1 MSGHLYVV
9 GTPIGNLGDLSDRAR
24 ETLAAVD
31 LVAAEDTRRTGK
43 LLSRAGIRARM
54 LSLFEGNERQRIDEL
69 LERLSEGATVA
80 LVSDAGMPA
89 VSDPGFRLLRAAVD
103 AGIEI
108 SVVPGPSAVT
118 APRWWSPVCPPTDG
132 CSRASAATPE
142 RTPLAAP
149 SARPRPADRGAVRV
163 PAAGCDAAPRRLVEL
178 GDRRAAVARELTK
191 IHEEVL
197 RGRVSEVL
205 AMLLDS
211 EPRGEIV
218 VVLEGAETP
227 EAALSEM
234 VDEAGRLVRNGMRK
248 REAAAAVARASGGSA
263 NEIYRALID
272 SRSRRTDAP
281 RRRPRGRLKRR
292 CRPTDASKGTTSGDR
307 DRTDRMD
314 RPQLPPPPT
323 PRPLVFPLPPAP
335 GSVRP
340 GWAAPLV
347 PAGGTRLSRSRS
359 DWCSSC
365 SLGSSRWS
373 PPNLRREIRDPSSAA
388 RGRTRSSRTADGEPF
403 RWDPCSTIHFQVDLG
418 GVDDHV
424 LDDVKEAVRRISRA
438 SGLRFEFDGVVHLSV
453 TLLSSRG
460 LRHGERRAAL
470 VAAPDRVPVPDGDAR
485 LSEER
490 TASRSRSRPGWTPT
504 SS

>member
-43 LLSRAGIRARM
+43 LLAHAGIRARM

-103 AGIEI
+103 AGIGI

-118 APRWWSPVCPPTDG
+118 AALVVSGLPTDRWVFEG
-132 CSRASAATPE
+132 F
-142 RTPLAAP
+142 L
-149 SARPRPADRGAVRV
+149 
-163 PAAGCDAAPRRLVEL
+163 PRRPSERRSRLRALAHDPRTVVLFESPLRVVTLLRDVLVEL

-234 VDEAGRLVRNGMRK
+234 VDEAGRLVRDGMRK
-248 REAAAAVARASGGSA
+248 REAAAAVARVSGGSA
-263 NEIYRALID
+263 NEIYRALVD
-272 SRSRRTDAP
+272 SEVETD
-281 RRRPRGRLKRR
+281 
-292 CRPTDASKGTTSGDR
+292 
-307 DRTDRMD
+307 
-314 RPQLPPPPT
+314 
-323 PRPLVFPLPPAP
+323 
-335 GSVRP
+335 
-340 GWAAPLV
+340 
-347 PAGGTRLSRSRS
+347 
-359 DWCSSC
+359 
-365 SLGSSRWS
+365 
-373 PPNLRREIRDPSSAA
+373 
-388 RGRTRSSRTADGEPF
+388 
-403 RWDPCSTIHFQVDLG
+403 
-418 GVDDHV
+418 
-424 LDDVKEAVRRISRA
+424 
-438 SGLRFEFDGVVHLSV
+438 
-453 TLLSSRG
+453 
-460 LRHGERRAAL
+460 
-470 VAAPDRVPVPDGDAR
+470 
-485 LSEER
+485 
-490 TASRSRSRPGWTPT
+490 
-504 SS
+504 

>member
-1 MSGHLYVV
+1 VSGHLYVV

-43 LLSRAGIRARM
+43 LLAHAGIRARM

-89 VSDPGFRLLRAAVD
+89 VSDPGFRLLRAAAD
-103 AGIEI
+103 AGIGI

-118 APRWWSPVCPPTDG
+118 AALVVSGLPTDRWVFEG
-132 CSRASAATPE
+132 F
-142 RTPLAAP
+142 L
-149 SARPRPADRGAVRV
+149 
-163 PAAGCDAAPRRLVEL
+163 PRRPSERRSRLRALAHDPRTVVLFESPPRVVTLLRDVLVEL

-234 VDEAGRLVRNGMRK
+234 VDEAGRLVRDGMRK

-272 SRSRRTDAP
+272 SAVETD
-281 RRRPRGRLKRR
+281 
-292 CRPTDASKGTTSGDR
+292 
-307 DRTDRMD
+307 
-314 RPQLPPPPT
+314 
-323 PRPLVFPLPPAP
+323 
-335 GSVRP
+335 
-340 GWAAPLV
+340 
-347 PAGGTRLSRSRS
+347 
-359 DWCSSC
+359 
-365 SLGSSRWS
+365 
-373 PPNLRREIRDPSSAA
+373 
-388 RGRTRSSRTADGEPF
+388 
-403 RWDPCSTIHFQVDLG
+403 
-418 GVDDHV
+418 
-424 LDDVKEAVRRISRA
+424 
-438 SGLRFEFDGVVHLSV
+438 
-453 TLLSSRG
+453 
-460 LRHGERRAAL
+460 
-470 VAAPDRVPVPDGDAR
+470 
-485 LSEER
+485 
-490 TASRSRSRPGWTPT
+490 
-504 SS
+504 

>member
-1 MSGHLYVV
+1 VSGHLYVV

-43 LLSRAGIRARM
+43 LLAHAGIGARM

-103 AGIEI
+103 AGIGI

-118 APRWWSPVCPPTDG
+118 AALVVSGLPTDRWVFEG
-132 CSRASAATPE
+132 F
-142 RTPLAAP
+142 L
-149 SARPRPADRGAVRV
+149 
-163 PAAGCDAAPRRLVEL
+163 PRRPSERRSRLRALAHDPRTVVLFESPLRVVTLLRDVLVEL

-205 AMLLDS
+205 AILLDS

-234 VDEAGRLVRNGMRK
+234 VDEAGRLVRDGMRK

-263 NEIYRALID
+263 NEIYRALVD
-272 SRSRRTDAP
+272 SEVETD
-281 RRRPRGRLKRR
+281 
-292 CRPTDASKGTTSGDR
+292 
-307 DRTDRMD
+307 
-314 RPQLPPPPT
+314 
-323 PRPLVFPLPPAP
+323 
-335 GSVRP
+335 
-340 GWAAPLV
+340 
-347 PAGGTRLSRSRS
+347 
-359 DWCSSC
+359 
-365 SLGSSRWS
+365 
-373 PPNLRREIRDPSSAA
+373 
-388 RGRTRSSRTADGEPF
+388 
-403 RWDPCSTIHFQVDLG
+403 
-418 GVDDHV
+418 
-424 LDDVKEAVRRISRA
+424 
-438 SGLRFEFDGVVHLSV
+438 
-453 TLLSSRG
+453 
-460 LRHGERRAAL
+460 
-470 VAAPDRVPVPDGDAR
+470 
-485 LSEER
+485 
-490 TASRSRSRPGWTPT
+490 
-504 SS
+504 

>member
-1 MSGHLYVV
+1 VSGHLYVV

-43 LLSRAGIRARM
+43 LLAHAGIRARM

-103 AGIEI
+103 AGVGI

-118 APRWWSPVCPPTDG
+118 AALVVSGLPTDRWVFEG
-132 CSRASAATPE
+132 F
-142 RTPLAAP
+142 L
-149 SARPRPADRGAVRV
+149 
-163 PAAGCDAAPRRLVEL
+163 PRRPSERRSRLRALAHDPRTVVLFESPLRVVTLLRDVLVEL

-234 VDEAGRLVRNGMRK
+234 VDEAGRLVRDGMRK
-248 REAAAAVARASGGSA
+248 REAAAAVARVSGGSA
-263 NEIYRALID
+263 NEIYRALVE
-272 SRSRRTDAP
+272 SEVETD
-281 RRRPRGRLKRR
+281 
-292 CRPTDASKGTTSGDR
+292 
-307 DRTDRMD
+307 
-314 RPQLPPPPT
+314 
-323 PRPLVFPLPPAP
+323 
-335 GSVRP
+335 
-340 GWAAPLV
+340 
-347 PAGGTRLSRSRS
+347 
-359 DWCSSC
+359 
-365 SLGSSRWS
+365 
-373 PPNLRREIRDPSSAA
+373 
-388 RGRTRSSRTADGEPF
+388 
-403 RWDPCSTIHFQVDLG
+403 
-418 GVDDHV
+418 
-424 LDDVKEAVRRISRA
+424 
-438 SGLRFEFDGVVHLSV
+438 
-453 TLLSSRG
+453 
-460 LRHGERRAAL
+460 
-470 VAAPDRVPVPDGDAR
+470 
-485 LSEER
+485 
-490 TASRSRSRPGWTPT
+490 
-504 SS
+504 